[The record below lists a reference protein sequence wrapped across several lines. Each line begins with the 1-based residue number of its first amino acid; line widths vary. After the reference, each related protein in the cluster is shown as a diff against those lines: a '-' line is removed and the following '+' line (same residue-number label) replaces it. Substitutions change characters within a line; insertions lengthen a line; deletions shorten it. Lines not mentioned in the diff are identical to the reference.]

1 MIILAV
7 IICMICL
14 GLIISCTC
22 YYIKEQIRENSEGA
36 QTQTT
41 GALRREFRNVNV
53 ILTVEDAHNGP
64 EGHIYD
70 ESAIDKG
77 WIGVHVIT
85 SDKDLLR
92 AYKKAGREP
101 MLLYNRDVFV
111 DDMNFIYLERHEEW

>member
-1 MIILAV
+1 MTIIAVVIFMVWLAIV
-7 IICMICL
+7 PFL
-14 GLIISCTC
+14 C
-22 YYIKEQIRENSEGA
+22 YYLKKRLIAECDRA

-41 GALRREFRNVNV
+41 GALKREFRRVNV

-77 WIGVHVIT
+77 WLGVYVIT
-85 SDKDLLR
+85 NDRDLLK
-92 AYKKAGREP
+92 AYKKAGRKP
-101 MLLYNRDVFV
+101 MFLYDRDVFV